1 MARSSLIPTALTLL
15 AGLSLLGCTKAET
28 EDSVVD
34 SETTVQPG
42 LNLDATQTLERDS
55 GATVV
60 VYDFGDLWVHNYN
73 DNPANGIGNATYVVE
88 SESSLVLI
96 DAHFFPESAAGFRA
110 YADSLGKPIDRI
122 LITHGH
128 PDHVSGLASSFDDVP
143 SYSSAGVI
151 SEALADS
158 GSVIENTL
166 GASAEIDGVNYSFE
180 VRTGLEASE
189 QVIITLPDYGVV
201 ALGDLFYN
209 KHHAVMNPGFDG
221 RISALGELGSA
232 DQSLFLAGHGP
243 AATELSAV
251 TEAMGYL
258 ETGRD
263 TYATAADGEE
273 FTATMLAAYPDYA
286 GPFLLQLSV
295 DEILYPAEE

>member
-1 MARSSLIPTALTLL
+1 MAISARTLTHTLL
-15 AGLSLLGCTKAET
+15 PLFAALSLAACKDGET
-28 EDSVVD
+28 EDSTTPQ
-34 SETTVQPG
+34 ETG
-42 LNLDATQTLERDS
+42 LNLDATLTLERDS

-73 DNPANGIGNATYVVE
+73 DNPENGVGNATYVVE

-96 DAHFFPESAAGFRA
+96 DAQFFPDSATDFRA
-110 YADSLGKPIDRI
+110 YADSLNKPIDRI
-122 LITHGH
+122 LLTHGH
-128 PDHVSGLASSFDDVP
+128 PDHVSGLAVAFDEVP

-166 GASAEIDGVNYSFE
+166 GASAEVDGVNYSFE

-189 QVIITLPDYGVV
+189 QVVITLPDYGVT

-221 RISALGELGSA
+221 WINALSGLGTA
-232 DQSLFLAGHGP
+232 NTQLYLAGHGQ
-243 AATELSAV
+243 ASTELSAV
-251 TEAMGYL
+251 TEAVGYL
-258 ETGRD
+258 EKGRD